1 MVSRRTTALLA
12 LLVLLSGASVV
23 AGDVITA
30 PPTMT
35 VTNEDT
41 TTYRVTAFT
50 TETLQAA
57 MLTNVAV
64 TTREGERR
72 LVTLSQ
78 MVWPEGYTNVT
89 LVDDGVPTRQVTVE
103 PGQNATMTVSEWTP
117 GNVTVYL
124 VEELGENETHV
135 QTEVETCPQREQE
148 HTLTLTESGSSGSS
162 VCASSVDWLLA

>member
-1 MVSRRTTALLA
+1 MVSQRTAALLA
-12 LLVLLSGASVV
+12 LLVLLSGASVG
-23 AGDVITA
+23 AGDVVTA

-41 TTYRVTAFT
+41 RTYRVTAYT
-50 TETLQAA
+50 TESQQTA
-57 MLTNVAV
+57 MSMNFAV

-89 LVDDGVPTRQVTVE
+89 LVDDGIPTRQVTVD
-103 PGQNATMTVSEWTP
+103 PGDEATMTVSEWTP
-117 GNVTVYL
+117 GNVTVYV
-124 VEELGENETHV
+124 VEELGETETHV
-135 QTEVETCPQREQE
+135 QTEVETCTQREQE
-148 HTLTLTESGSSGSS
+148 HTLTLEENGSSGSS